1 MWLFRN
7 LLILATSLA
16 LCACGFTPVYGTGGT
31 GTALQGRIEV
41 NEPNTRD
48 GFLLTQRLEERLGRT
63 ETPEYTLT
71 VSVRS
76 GTEDLAV
83 DSEGTISRF
92 NLIGV
97 ADYTLVDQNSGR
109 VLTSGTVNNFT
120 GYSASGTT
128 VSQLSAERDA
138 QERLMVLLADQITI
152 RLLSTDLS

>member
-1 MWLFRN
+1 MWLFKN
-7 LLILATSLA
+7 LLFLVASLA

-41 NEPNTRD
+41 NEPSSRN

-63 ETPEYTLT
+63 ETPEYKLT
-71 VSVRS
+71 VNVRS
-76 GTEDLAV
+76 FTEDLAV

-92 NLIGV
+92 NLIG
-97 ADYTLVDQNSGR
+97 AANYSLVDQTSGQ
-109 VLTSGTVNNFT
+109 VLSSGTVNNFT
-120 GYSASGTT
+120 SYSASGTT